1 MQGSN
6 KLTLFDRL
14 AIALLSGVFGLVT
27 SAVIWFVVAL
37 ATNNPAGHWV
47 AFVFATS
54 AFAAVGFTL
63 GLPFADVLG
72 VWFQGIWSA
81 ANAWTLNWEF
91 DLGPEPFRP
100 IWATVFLASIV
111 AITVWLSLP

>member
-1 MQGSN
+1 MQDLS
-6 KLTLFDRL
+6 KLTLIDRL
-14 AIALLSGVFGLVT
+14 AIALLSGLFGFAS

-63 GLPFADVLG
+63 GMPFADVLG

-81 ANAWTLNWEF
+81 ANAWTLNREF